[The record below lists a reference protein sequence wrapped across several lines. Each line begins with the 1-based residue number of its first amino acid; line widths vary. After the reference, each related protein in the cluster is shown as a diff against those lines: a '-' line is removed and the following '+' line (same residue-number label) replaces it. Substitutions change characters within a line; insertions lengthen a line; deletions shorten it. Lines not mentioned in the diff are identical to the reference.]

1 MKPLVA
7 IYLLRVGL
15 GSISGIISAFVASI
29 SSPTE
34 LTTFLNGLTI
44 ALAVYLLSYYGI
56 KAKFY
61 NKVEKQS
68 KIMTMGIGIFF
79 ISWIVFLVF
88 FYTILIGPVATI

>member
-29 SSPTE
+29 SNPTE
-34 LTTFLNGLTI
+34 LTTFLNGLT
-44 ALAVYLLSYYGI
+44 YYGI

-68 KIMTMGIGIFF
+68 KIMSMGIGIFF